1 MSYVT
6 IPAIKAKDK
15 AIRQKKKNETFMKS
29 EYLSP
34 HAMMGYDK
42 RYVHFIWA
50 GARGRGK
57 SVLAL
62 DAPIASCRK
71 YGYENNKIFFFR
83 LSDMSIKALLQNKAQ
98 NLIDPLLINK
108 YKMDISRKGNTVYD
122 HGKKLL
128 EVYSLASAAKMKGQA
143 LFDADYLNKR
153 PIDPKTGKPIKRF
166 IWLILD
172 EFQMAEGLENKS
184 FATKSTAKLWKMYT
198 EIIARDQQFLD
209 YPAVRCIY
217 LANTVAECSTF
228 TSEMWGF
235 YIPPGDFKIKRCP
248 RKNAV
253 FFNVPNSKAYVEK
266 RKKSI
271 MGSITDFENDSNYS
285 NQINMDMD
293 MIKKKRTRLNKVT
306 SLIKFSK
313 DPLDWFCLYDGK
325 YLRKYRGEAVAKRN
339 IIPMRRHI
347 DEVFL
352 PEVVTD
358 VFDRY
363 DVKAYCY
370 ADVISMACFKARMSE
385 LKAK

>member
-1 MSYVT
+1 MGYIT
-6 IPAIKAKDK
+6 IPAIKEKDK
-15 AIRQKKKNETFMKS
+15 KERAKKKNEIVMKS
-29 EYLSP
+29 EYLTP
-34 HAMMGYDK
+34 HPMLGYDK

-62 DAPIASCRK
+62 DAPIDFCEK

-98 NLIDPLLINK
+98 NLIDPILVDK
-108 YKMDISRKGNTVYD
+108 YKMSITRRGNTVYK

-128 EVYSLASAAKMKGQA
+128 EVYSLASAPKMKGQA
-143 LFDADYLNKR
+143 LYNANFLNNR
-153 PIDPKTGKPIKRF
+153 PIDPKTNKPVKRF

-184 FATKSTAKLWKMYT
+184 FATKSTAKLWRMYT
-198 EIIARDQQFLD
+198 EIITRDQQFLD

-228 TSEMWGF
+228 TAEMWGF
-235 YIPPGDFKIKRCP
+235 YMPPGDFKIKKCP

-253 FFNVPNSKAYVEK
+253 FFNVPNSKAYIEK

-285 NQINMDMD
+285 NKINMDMD
-293 MIKKKRTRLNKVT
+293 MIKPKRTRLNKVT
-306 SLIKFSK
+306 LLIKFTK
-313 DPLDWFCLYDGK
+313 DPADWFCVYDNK
-325 YLRKYRGEAVAKRN
+325 YIRKYRKEAVAKSN

-347 DEVFL
+347 DEIFSA
-352 PEVVTD
+352 EVVSD
-358 VFDRY
+358 IFERY
-363 DVKAYCY
+363 DVKAFLYT
-370 ADVISMACFKARMSE
+370 DVISMACFKARMSE